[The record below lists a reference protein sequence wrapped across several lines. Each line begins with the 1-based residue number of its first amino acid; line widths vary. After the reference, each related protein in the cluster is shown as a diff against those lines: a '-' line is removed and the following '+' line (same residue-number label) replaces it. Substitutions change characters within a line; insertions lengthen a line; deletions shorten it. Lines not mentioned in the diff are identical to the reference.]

1 MEEIYRRDSPFLS
14 ENLSESCTA
23 ELTRSNSGES
33 SSPTVE
39 NSNDHLLQSRNATT
53 DDCMGWTNEKHNTFL
68 DCLEAS
74 FVEQLR
80 RSIVLRAGRVE
91 LNRSCRNLS
100 QKLSAPS
107 DIASKQFTA
116 RRDGC
121 SKINIESD
129 QSELF
134 VRKGDEYHHVT
145 DLQLC
150 ARLRTEENQRRDK
163 RTLSHVFEER
173 SDLLFPFAAELQK
186 PVSRIAEGSGQNF
199 VDEDFEENSRSKKLK
214 TAMMDT
220 ADDEQIV
227 PKEQPTPCSS
237 ERKK

>member
-1 MEEIYRRDSPFLS
+1 MEEIYRRDSPLSS
-14 ENLSESCTA
+14 ENLPESCTA
-23 ELTRSNSGES
+23 ELTRSNSEC

-39 NSNDHLLQSRNATT
+39 NSKDDLLHSGNATT
-53 DDCMGWTNEKHNTFL
+53 DEFMGWTNEKHNTFL

-74 FVEQLR
+74 FVEKLH
-80 RSIVLRAGRVE
+80 RSTVLRAGRVE

-100 QKLSAPS
+100 RKLSAPS
-107 DIASKQFTA
+107 DKASKQFTA

-121 SKINIESD
+121 WKINIESD
-129 QSELF
+129 QPELF

-150 ARLRTEENQRRDK
+150 PRLPTEENQRRDK
-163 RTLSHVFEER
+163 RTSSHVRRER
-173 SDLLFPFAAELQK
+173 SDLLFPIPAELQK

-199 VDEDFEENSRSKKLK
+199 ADEDFEENSRSKRLK
-214 TAMMDT
+214 TAITDT

-227 PKEQPTPCSS
+227 SKEQPTPYSS